1 MVSTERPDWTDHAV
15 SPSPLSP
22 LEAENAALREKL
34 AELAREKRIL
44 EIQLARQTTHDE
56 LTGLLNRRAF
66 DSHLE
71 YALDAARDNGYSH
84 ALCYLDLDQFKL
96 VNETCGHRAGDELL
110 VQVSDLLQESMRDTD
125 VIARLGGDEL
135 AVLLLRCDMD
145 EAERRVKAFH
155 RALQAFRFTWRDR
168 TLQIG
173 ASIGLVPV
181 TSSLGSVGQLLS
193 AADHA
198 CYLAKEK
205 GRNRIQV
212 YQEDDAAVL
221 RRQGEMSWAVRI
233 QQTLEH
239 DRFCL
244 FTQSIQPIS
253 ERAARGVYFEVLL
266 RLVEE
271 DGRIHM
277 PNDFLR
283 AAERYGL
290 MHSIDR
296 WVVRECIHTLVA
308 QPAPFLDLLS
318 SCSINLSP
326 VSLGDE
332 SFLDFL
338 EEEIAASGV
347 PPGKLCFEITETAAI
362 ENLPQSRKLLQR
374 LSARGIR
381 FALDD
386 FGTGMASYGYLRDL
400 PVHYLKIDAR
410 FIKDIVTD
418 PLDRAM
424 VESIHQVSEIMGIQ
438 TVAEGVPSHAAI
450 EQLRALGVDYAQGN
464 WISPPRP
471 LTDVC
476 TTRPRAGGT
485 RRG

>member
-1 MVSTERPDWTDHAV
+1 LTVIESK
-15 SPSPLSP
+15 SPHES
-22 LEAENAALREKL
+22 ENVDLREQLAATVRAYEEKL
-34 AELAREKRIL
+34 AELSREKRIL
-44 EIQLARQTTHDE
+44 ELQLARQATHDE
-56 LTGLLNRRAF
+56 LTGQLNRRAF

-71 YALDAARDNGYSH
+71 YALDAARDHGYTH
-84 ALCYLDLDQFKL
+84 ALCYLDMDQFKL
-96 VNETCGHRAGDELL
+96 VNETCGHRGGDELL
-110 VQVSDLLQESMRDTD
+110 VQVSDLLQEKMRETD

-135 AVLLLRCDMD
+135 AVLLLRCDMA

-155 RALQAFRFTWRDR
+155 RALQGFRFTWRDR
-168 TLQIG
+168 TLQVS
-173 ASIGLVPV
+173 ASIGLVPLTAHV
-181 TSSLGSVGQLLS
+181 GSVAQLLS

-212 YQEDDAAVL
+212 YQEDDAAVVQ
-221 RRQGEMSWAVRI
+221 RQGEMSWAVRI
-233 QQTLEH
+233 QKTLED

-244 FTQSIQPIS
+244 FTQSVQPIS
-253 ERAARGVYFEVLL
+253 ERATRGVYFEVLL

-290 MHSIDR
+290 MRSIDR
-296 WVVRECIHTLVA
+296 WVVSECVRTLVI
-308 QPAPFLDLLS
+308 QPPPFLDLLS
-318 SCSINLSP
+318 TCSINLSP
-326 VSLGDE
+326 MSLGDE

-338 EEEIAASGV
+338 EDEIATSGV
-347 PPGKLCFEITETAAI
+347 PPQKLCFEITETAAI
-362 ENLPQSRKLLQR
+362 ENLPQARKLLQR

-400 PVHYLKIDAR
+400 PVHYLKVDAR

-424 VESIHQVSEIMGIQ
+424 VESIHQVSDVMGIQ

-450 EQLRALGVDYAQGN
+450 EQLRVLGVDYAQGN

-476 TTRPRAGGT
+476 SVGARPKGG
-485 RRG
+485 